1 MYDELIVK
9 FNIIL
14 CVGIVIAGFIDPII
28 KDIKNIKEKQRNKQK
43 GKRTDGN
50 S

>member
-9 FNIIL
+9 FSIIL
-14 CVGIVIAGFIDPII
+14 CVGIVVAGFIDTIV
-28 KDIKNIKEKQRNKQK
+28 KDIKEKRKNKQK
-43 GKRTDGN
+43 GKRTDG

>member
-14 CVGIVIAGFIDPII
+14 CVGIVIAGFIDPIRKDI
-28 KDIKNIKEKQRNKQK
+28 KDIKEKRKNKQK
-43 GKRTDGN
+43 GEKTDAN
-50 S
+50 

>member
-14 CVGIVIAGFIDPII
+14 CVGIVVAGFIDTI
-28 KDIKNIKEKQRNKQK
+28 IKNIKEKQERKEN
-43 GKRTDGN
+43 
-50 S
+50 

>member
-14 CVGIVIAGFIDPII
+14 CVGIAIAGFIDPII
-28 KDIKNIKEKQRNKQK
+28 KDIKEKRKNKQK
-43 GKRTDGN
+43 GEKTDA

>member
-14 CVGIVIAGFIDPII
+14 CVGIVVAGFIDTII
-28 KDIKNIKEKQRNKQK
+28 KDIKEKQKSKQEEE
-43 GKRTDGN
+43 GN
-50 S
+50 

>member
-14 CVGIVIAGFIDPII
+14 CVGIVIAGLIDTVI
-28 KDIKNIKEKQRNKQK
+28 KDIKEKQGNK
-43 GKRTDGN
+43 
-50 S
+50 

>member
-14 CVGIVIAGFIDPII
+14 CAGIVIAGLIDTII
-28 KDIKNIKEKQRNKQK
+28 KDIKEKRKNK
-43 GKRTDGN
+43 
-50 S
+50 